1 MTFFAGNSRNIIVKK
16 QVDKD
21 TPIVDFT
28 DGMLLRIY
36 EFTPDPSRVIT
47 ELVENDASTQQGGSH
62 VSAITPGLS
71 FGIYGRPGEL
81 DLIAEALLGDND
93 DSATVDPTTH
103 ITTPSTN
110 QPYYSVLEVVPY
122 GGGRL
127 WDGCRLFGG
136 QFTSQ
141 DDSDTELRVT
151 GLAFVALGVTDNVT
165 APDPLPTPD
174 PELPFVHAE
183 AAIKY
188 ATVHLGLTKQVTV
201 TVNRNGGRRQ
211 GDSGF
216 RAADAT
222 PGKFAV
228 DGTVSRY
235 TQDNAMQRAIDTGSK
250 TGTAATTDIYT
261 EGFSVTYERGSG
273 GTLRRFMIAAT
284 EISYA
289 TRDEAEDND
298 GNPYVEVLG
307 FRTEPQA
314 ALADNLS
321 MVTINGKATPDA

>member
-1 MTFFAGNSRNIIVKK
+1 MTFFAGNSRTILVKK

-21 TPIVDFT
+21 TAVSDFS
-28 DGMLLRIY
+28 DAMALRIY
-36 EFTPDPSRVIT
+36 EFSTDPARAIT
-47 ELVENDASTQQGGSH
+47 ELSESDASSQQGGSH
-62 VSAITPGLS
+62 VSAIGPGLS
-71 FGIYGRPGEL
+71 FGVYGRPSEL
-81 DLIAEALLGDND
+81 DLIAEALLGDD
-93 DSATVDPTTH
+93 ADSSTVTPTTH
-103 ITTPSTN
+103 TATPSN
-110 QPYYSVLEVVPY
+110 DQPYYSILEVVPY

-151 GLAFVALGVTDNVT
+151 GLQWVALGVTNNVA
-165 APDPLPTPD
+165 APDPIPAPAD
-174 PELPFVHAE
+174 ELPFIHAE

-216 RAADAT
+216 RAIDAT

-228 DGTVSRY
+228 DGSVSRY

-250 TGTAATTDIYT
+250 TGTAATADIYT
-261 EGFSVTYERGSG
+261 EAFSVLYTRGSG
-273 GTLRRFMIAAT
+273 STLRSFLITGT
-284 EISYA
+284 EISYS
-289 TRDEAEDND
+289 TREEALDLD

-314 ALADNLS
+314 ALADNLVI
-321 MVTINGKATPDA
+321 VTVNAKATPDA